1 MAGQAD
7 ELWADR
13 DLLKAVN
20 VNVVNVSALSENQ
33 RQDSL
38 DQVQETI
45 ECQGFDSQVYAGLG
59 FPGKAKNL
67 TLDGG
72 LQTRRSRLKW
82 IAL

>member
-20 VNVVNVSALSENQ
+20 VNVSALSENQ

-45 ECQGFDSQVYAGLG
+45 ERQGFDSQVYAGLG